1 MSALSIIKHGEEILG
16 AAFKQAYIGTRDEL
30 AAATQLS
37 SNAGK
42 TGRCTTSESLAAAH
56 GAIEMHREI
65 HRSAAIEEISL
76 RAEAGIFL
84 RYSTPL
90 TLTYLLQYANSLIVI
105 IVASRFSTDE
115 LAGVSLGITTSNII
129 GYAIF
134 EGMATALDTL
144 CSQAY
149 GASRLTDVGMH
160 TIRFTVFVHLVAI
173 PIALL
178 WFFSNNLL
186 LLAHV
191 PSRALAEHAGT
202 FIRYLLISIS
212 GYATFEAGKRYMQAQ
227 GNFLA
232 GFFVLLACLPIQIFC
247 TWALVQ
253 GGGMRVAGAALVAS
267 VTNLVLPL
275 LLAGYAM
282 FVNTEALQ
290 CWPSFEQIRL
300 GWRKN
305 WKIMVLLAIPG
316 ALMSLSEWLCFE
328 ILTFC
333 TSYVG
338 TASLAAQTFLSTT
351 AVVVWHI
358 PFSASIAYSTRI
370 GQLVGAGLTAS
381 VVKVMRWYALV
392 FACIGIMD
400 SLLSCGIILLM
411 LRFLVDDAEVD
422 HLIVLALP
430 YVAGFVV
437 FDATSNWPHSVV
449 GGFGWQSVGAWVT
462 VTVNYIYAVPLALLL
477 ELGSPK
483 LGIRGLWIGLGSGLA
498 IITVVEA
505 VVVWLKLKRMDSIL

>member
-1 MSALSIIKHGEEILG
+1 MNTLDHERHTSAEATPLLGDRGGGIDDEDDNATAVDLLSKIHH
-16 AAFKQAYIGTRDEL
+16 
-30 AAATQLS
+30 
-37 SNAGK
+37 
-42 TGRCTTSESLAAAH
+42 SLD
-56 GAIEMHREI
+56 IREV
-65 HRSAAIEEISL
+65 SL
-76 RAEAGIFL
+76 RAEAWIFL
-84 RYSTPL
+84 RYSAPL

-105 IVASRFSTDE
+105 IVASKFATDE

-149 GASRLTDVGMH
+149 GASRLADVGMH
-160 TIRFTVFVHLVAI
+160 TIRFTIFVHLVAI
-173 PIALL
+173 PIALI
-178 WFFSNNLL
+178 WFFSKDIL

-191 PSRALAEHAGT
+191 PSHALAEHAGT
-202 FIRYLLISIS
+202 FLRYLLISIP
-212 GYATFEAGKRYMQAQ
+212 GYATFEAGKRFMQAQ

-232 GFFVLLACLPIQIFC
+232 GFFVLLACVPFQILL
-247 TWALVQ
+247 TWILVR
-253 GGGMRVAGAALVAS
+253 GAGMRVAGAALAAS
-267 VTNLVLPL
+267 VTNLVRPL
-275 LLAGYAM
+275 LLAGYATLN
-282 FVNTEALQ
+282 NTSTLE
-290 CWPSFEQIRL
+290 CWPSTEEIRR
-300 GWRKN
+300 GWRKD
-305 WKIMVLLAIPG
+305 WKIMILLAIPG

-370 GQLVGAGLTAS
+370 GQLIGAGLTAS
-381 VVKVMRWYALV
+381 VTKVMRWYALV
-392 FACIGIMD
+392 FACIGLLD

-411 LRFLVDDAEVD
+411 LRFLVDDEEVD
-422 HLIVLALP
+422 RLVRLALP

-449 GGFGWQSVGAWVT
+449 RGFGWQSIGAWVT
-462 VTVNYIYAVPLALLL
+462 VVVNYLYAVPLALLL
-477 ELGSPK
+477 ELGPPK

-505 VVVWLKLKRMDSIL
+505 VVVWSKLRKNSNGLL